1 MYDDIRPF
9 RDDEVKQVLHRVIE
23 DPEFINSVSAY
34 LFPRA
39 YALLPSLCRLATKS
53 SIYWKVRKI
62 DKVKSLQTEIEKYMH
77 KLIKRSTSGFSHSGL
92 DSLDLSKPCLFISNH
107 RDITLDPALVNIAL
121 YQHGIDTVEIAIGDN
136 LLTKQ
141 WISDLMRLNKS
152 FIVKRSEPTK
162 RAMLTASKNLSSYIY
177 HTMHDNQQHVWIA
190 QREGRAKDGIDKTN
204 AAVISMLL
212 LNRPKTTSVAE
223 YVKALN
229 IVPVALSYEYDPC
242 DRDKAI
248 ELSQIEETG
257 HYNKSENEDV
267 RSITQGILGD
277 KGSIHVAFGKPLTGD
292 DFADSKAVAAS
303 IDTQITSLYKI
314 HPSNEVAA
322 QWIDENIDQKAIGSN
337 LLLDRLQGLN
347 DLQADYLIKMYANPV
362 FAKRR
367 LQENGEI

>member
-9 RDDEVKQVLHRVIE
+9 RDDEVKQVLNRVIE

-34 LFPRA
+34 AFPKA
-39 YALLPSLCRLATKS
+39 YSLLPGLCRLVTKS
-53 SIYWKVRKI
+53 SIHWKVRKI
-62 DKVKSLQTEIEKYMH
+62 DKVKALQTEIEKYMH
-77 KLIKRSTSGFSHSGL
+77 KLIKRSTSGFTHSGL
-92 DSLDLSKPCLFISNH
+92 EDLDLSKPCLFISNH

-121 YQHGIDTVEIAIGDN
+121 YRHGVDTVEIAIGDN

-162 RAMLTASKNLSSYIY
+162 RAMLTASKNLSSYIH

-212 LNRPKTTSVAE
+212 LNRPKTTSVAD
-223 YVKALN
+223 YVAELN

-248 ELSQIEETG
+248 ELSHIEETG
-257 HYNKSENEDV
+257 QYNKSENEDV
-267 RSITQGILGD
+267 RSITQGILGE
-277 KGSIHVAFGKPLTGD
+277 KGSIHVAFGEPLSG
-292 DFADSKAVAAS
+292 DFADSKAVAAA
-303 IDTQITSLYKI
+303 IDQQITALYKI
-314 HPSNEVAA
+314 HPTNEMAA
-322 QWIDENIDQKAIGSN
+322 QWVDENIERKAIGSN
-337 LLLDRLQGLN
+337 LLLDRLEGLS

-362 FAKRR
+362 FAKRT
-367 LQENGEI
+367 LSQE